1 MSAFE
6 KQEYIPS
13 ILWYQNNTSIFT
25 EIELSNYQ
33 DTTID
38 ISENHFSFTSFSKDK
53 TYKIN
58 FELYKP
64 IKNHKIQYN
73 ENNIKIVLEKEE
85 DDDEWPRLTQVKNMY
100 KQNIKIHWTYWNT
113 EDEEEEN
120 DNMGN
125 FDMTQMM
132 NGMNGNQFN
141 MEEMMKNMSSQEE
154 ESEEINNEDENNEN
168 ENNEDENNEEN
179 QNETMQENED
189 DENKQSLNQDLDA
202 AFDNS
207 HSEEIATCSH

>member
-13 ILWYQNNTSIFT
+13 ILWYQNNTYLFT

-38 ISENHFSFTSFSKDK
+38 VSENHFSFTSFSKDK
-53 TYKIN
+53 NYKID
-58 FELYKP
+58 FDLYKS

-73 ENNIKIVLEKEE
+73 ENNIKIVFEKEE
-85 DDDEWPRLTQVKNMY
+85 DDEWPRLTQVKNMY

-113 EDEEEEN
+113 EDDEEEN

-125 FDMTQMM
+125 FDMAQMM

-141 MEEMMKNMSSQEE
+141 MEEMMKNMSSEE
-154 ESEEINNEDENNEN
+154 ESEEINNEDETQNESL
-168 ENNEDENNEEN
+168 EEN
-179 QNETMQENED
+179 QDE
-189 DENKQSLNQDLDA
+189 ENKQSLNEDLDA